1 MGEDVEKSLYLSYTE
16 ILKGLHFIKDAIDF
30 VEQGK
35 DYYVIPLSGQLRAI
49 FVLPHD
55 KNGNLKNYTVGKKGK
70 TRNIPTNI
78 FNLAQKLNCDL
89 EVYTSEYHYK
99 NTLIPQHFDLTLFIS
114 S

>member
-49 FVLPHD
+49 SVS
-55 KNGNLKNYTVGKKGK
+55 YT
-70 TRNIPTNI
+70 
-78 FNLAQKLNCDL
+78 
-89 EVYTSEYHYK
+89 H
-99 NTLIPQHFDLTLFIS
+99 LTLPTTERV
-114 S
+114 

>member
-89 EVYTSEYHYK
+89 EVYTSEYLS
-99 NTLIPQHFDLTLFIS
+99 LIHI
-114 S
+114 

>member
-49 FVLPHD
+49 FVLPFPF
-55 KNGNLKNYTVGKKGK
+55 LSCGK
-70 TRNIPTNI
+70 TNIARN
-78 FNLAQKLNCDL
+78 
-89 EVYTSEYHYK
+89 
-99 NTLIPQHFDLTLFIS
+99 
-114 S
+114 

>member
-55 KNGNLKNYTVGKKGK
+55 KNVNLKNYTVGKKGK
-70 TRNIPTNI
+70 TQCKGIGFMLSNIINEQ
-78 FNLAQKLNCDL
+78 L
-89 EVYTSEYHYK
+89 SS
-99 NTLIPQHFDLTLFIS
+99 FI
-114 S
+114 

>member
-1 MGEDVEKSLYLSYTE
+1 MYLSYTE

-55 KNGNLKNYTVGKKGK
+55 KMGTLKIIPLVKKEK
-70 TRNIPTNI
+70 HEIY
-78 FNLAQKLNCDL
+78 Q
-89 EVYTSEYHYK
+89 
-99 NTLIPQHFDLTLFIS
+99 LIYLT
-114 S
+114 

>member
-49 FVLPHD
+49 FVFPFLP
-55 KNGNLKNYTVGKKGK
+55 TV
-70 TRNIPTNI
+70 
-78 FNLAQKLNCDL
+78 
-89 EVYTSEYHYK
+89 
-99 NTLIPQHFDLTLFIS
+99 
-114 S
+114 